1 MFLTP
6 KRIKK
11 SKGDNQR
18 TAAHSGGG
26 GGGGGGGMGGGGSK
40 KSPLGAP
47 HGLKYLK
54 FPNIVK

>member
-26 GGGGGGGMGGGGSK
+26 GMVGGGSK

>member
-26 GGGGGGGMGGGGSK
+26 GGWRGEGAKNLLGGLPM
-40 KSPLGAP
+40 
-47 HGLKYLK
+47 
-54 FPNIVK
+54 V

>member
-26 GGGGGGGMGGGGSK
+26 GGGGGEGPK
-40 KSPLGAP
+40 NLLLGLP
-47 HGLKYLK
+47 M
-54 FPNIVK
+54 V

>member
-26 GGGGGGGMGGGGSK
+26 GGMEGGGSK

-47 HGLKYLK
+47 HGLKYIK

>member
-26 GGGGGGGMGGGGSK
+26 MEGGGSK

>member
-26 GGGGGGGMGGGGSK
+26 GMERGGSK

-54 FPNIVK
+54 SPNIVK

>member
-26 GGGGGGGMGGGGSK
+26 GGWGGVGSK

>member
-26 GGGGGGGMGGGGSK
+26 GGGGGGGGEGEGSK

>member
-26 GGGGGGGMGGGGSK
+26 GGGGGDGGGGSK

>member
-6 KRIKK
+6 KRSTK

-26 GGGGGGGMGGGGSK
+26 GGGRGEGAK
-40 KSPLGAP
+40 NLLLGLP
-47 HGLKYLK
+47 M
-54 FPNIVK
+54 V